1 MCHADVRMQ
10 EGAIVA
16 VVADEIGFQPHF
28 LSAMVAGRPPSQTSV
43 LENALEEETILMAM
57 RELQRSDRVA
67 DNGKASPDGGPPKD
81 EPGAVYLSGSRRK
94 VDFVLVYSPAKG
106 QALRDVFE
114 EELLKAGLLLEYVPQ
129 NSSGLCFVKIHA
141 PWEVLSCFAEIMRL
155 KMPVKEVWADV

>member
-1 MCHADVRMQ
+1 
-10 EGAIVA
+10 
-16 VVADEIGFQPHF
+16 
-28 LSAMVAGRPPSQTSV
+28 
-43 LENALEEETILMAM
+43 MAM

-155 KMPVKEVWADV
+155 KMPVKEWSLRLQERNALMDCEAVSRMLH